1 MRKVA
6 KKMREEAEKKE
17 DLIVAVR
24 KEDVALKPFTFPYT
38 QNSAL
43 STGSALMTI
52 TELLLPGASATP
64 IKLKGGVPIVIDKGM
79 HVRIRGPN
87 GIGKTTL
94 LEAIAHRRLAG
105 VKINPKVEIGYYRQD
120 FDNLDFDAT
129 VLACLH
135 KASDGKHSEQEIRA
149 TAASFML
156 TGDRVKQKVATLSEG
171 QKGLVSLTCLVL
183 QQPGI
188 LIMDEPT
195 NHINFRH
202 LPALAKALSAF
213 EGGLLLVSHDAEF
226 VRKVRI
232 DQEIDLEY
240 ELTRTS

>member
-1 MRKVA
+1 MA
-6 KKMREEAEKKE
+6 KKMREVAEAKE
-17 DLIVAVR
+17 EAIVSVR
-24 KEDVALKPFTFPYT
+24 KEDVSLKNFVFPYP
-38 QNSAL
+38 QDNDADGSG
-43 STGSALMTI
+43 STLMTI
-52 TELLLPGASATP
+52 SEIMLPGSTALP
-64 IKLKGGVPIVIDKGM
+64 IKLKAGPIVLDKGM

-105 VKINPKVEIGYYRQD
+105 VTVNKKVEIGYYRQD
-120 FDNLDFDAT
+120 FDNLDFDST

-135 KASDGKHSEQEIRA
+135 KASNNKHSDQEIRA
-149 TAASFML
+149 TAASFL
-156 TGDRVKQKVATLSEG
+156 ITGERVKQKIVTLSEG
-171 QKGLVSLTCLVL
+171 QKGLVSLCCLVL

-202 LPALAKALSAF
+202 LPALAKALSAYK
-213 EGGLLLVSHDAEF
+213 GALILVSHDADF
-226 VRKVRI
+226 VKKVHI

-240 ELTRTS
+240 ELTRKN